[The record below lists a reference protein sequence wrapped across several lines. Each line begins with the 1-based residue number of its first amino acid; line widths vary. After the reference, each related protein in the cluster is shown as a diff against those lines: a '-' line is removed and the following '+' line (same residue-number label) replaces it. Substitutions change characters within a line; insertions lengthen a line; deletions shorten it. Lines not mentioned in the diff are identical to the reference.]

1 MKTLQSLPPFARI
14 GTRGSPLALAQA
26 RLVRRL
32 LCQAHGVGED
42 DIVISVISTGGD
54 RSQASNASLTEI
66 GGKGLFTK
74 EIDDA
79 MLSGDV
85 DIGVHSSKDVA
96 TALPQ
101 GLRLAAFLERED
113 VRDAFM
119 SVKVQSLDHLGE
131 RARFGTSS
139 IRRAAQ
145 VLRVRPDLEI
155 VPFRGNVGTRLQ
167 KLLDG
172 VADATMLAMAGLNRL
187 GEGHRATAALD
198 PEIFMPAPA
207 QGAIGLAVRSED
219 ARMAAL
225 VAALDHAPTHAAIS
239 AERAML
245 AILDGSCRTP
255 VGALSGGGNGQLTL
269 KGQILSLDGRECFES
284 FATGPDPVA
293 LGRAVGEDLVAQAGS
308 DWLAKWTRR

>member
-1 MKTLQSLPPFARI
+1 LQSSAFFARI

-26 RLVRRL
+26 RLVRSL
-32 LCQAHGVGED
+32 LSKAHGVAED
-42 DIVISVISTGGD
+42 DIAIEVISTGGD

-74 EIDDA
+74 EIDEA
-79 MLSGDV
+79 MLAGRV

-96 TALPQ
+96 TRLPE
-101 GLRLAAFLERED
+101 GIRLAAFLERED

-119 SVKVQSLDHLGE
+119 SVKVQSLDHLAE

-145 VLRVRPDLEI
+145 VLRVRPDLQI

-167 KLLDG
+167 KLIDG

-187 GEGHRATAALD
+187 GESHRATALLD
-198 PEIFMPAPA
+198 PEVFMPAPA
-207 QGAIGLAVRSED
+207 QGAIGLAVRSD
-219 ARMAAL
+219 DHRMADL
-225 VAALDHAPTHAAIS
+225 VAPLDHSATHTAIA

-255 VGALSGGGNGQLTL
+255 VGALTRLDGAGLTL
-269 KGQILSLDGRECFES
+269 KGQILSLDGSTAFDGAAS
-284 FATGPDPVA
+284 GSDPEV
-293 LGRAVGEDLVAQAGS
+293 LGRKVGEDLIAQAGTE
-308 DWLAKWTRR
+308 WLAQWAQH

>member
-1 MKTLQSLPPFARI
+1 
-14 GTRGSPLALAQA
+14 LAQA

-32 LCQAHGVGED
+32 LAAAHGVSED
-42 DIVISVISTGGD
+42 DIAIEVISTGGD
-54 RSQASNASLTEI
+54 RSQAGNASLSEI

-74 EIDDA
+74 EIDEA
-79 MLSGDV
+79 MLSGRV

-96 TALPQ
+96 TRLPE
-101 GLRLAAFLERED
+101 GITLVAFLERED

-131 RARFGTSS
+131 RAKFGTSS

-187 GEGHRATAALD
+187 GEGHRATALLD
-198 PEIFMPAPA
+198 PEVFMPAPA
-207 QGAIGLAVRSED
+207 QGAIGIAVRSDD
-219 ARMAAL
+219 ARMARI
-225 VAALDHAPTHAAIS
+225 VAALDHAPTHTAIT

-245 AILDGSCRTP
+245 AVLDGSCRTP
-255 VGALSGGGNGQLTL
+255 VGALTRRDGATLTL
-269 KGQILSLDGRECFES
+269 KGQILSLDGKTAFDSIARG
-284 FATGPDPVA
+284 TDPMA
-293 LGRAVGEDLVAQAGS
+293 LGRTVGQDLIAQAGTE
-308 DWLAKWTRR
+308 WLAHWAVAP

>member
-1 MKTLQSLPPFARI
+1 MQSPAPFARI

-26 RLVRRL
+26 RLLRKL
-32 LCQAHGVGED
+32 LSEKHGVSED
-42 DIVISVISTGGD
+42 EIAIEVISTGGD
-54 RSQASNASLTEI
+54 RSQASNATLSDI

-74 EIDDA
+74 EIDEA
-79 MLSGDV
+79 MLSGRV

-96 TALPQ
+96 TRMPD

-113 VRDAFM
+113 IRDAFM
-119 SVKVQSLDHLGE
+119 SVKVQSLDHLAEG
-131 RARFGTSS
+131 AKFGTSS

-172 VADATMLAMAGLNRL
+172 VADGTMLALAGLNRL
-187 GEGHRATAALD
+187 GEGHRATAPLD

-207 QGAIGLAVRSED
+207 QGAIGLAVRDGDQRFADIVE
-219 ARMAAL
+219 
-225 VAALDHAPTHAAIS
+225 ALDHRPTHTAIT

-245 AILDGSCRTP
+245 AVLDGSCRTP
-255 VGALSGGGNGQLTL
+255 VGALTTGSGTSLTL
-269 KGQILSLDGRECFES
+269 KGQILSLDGKTAFES
-284 FATGPDPVA
+284 AATGEDPIT
-293 LGRAVGEDLVAQAGS
+293 LGRKVGDDLIAQAGTE
-308 DWLAKWTRR
+308 WLAQWATQ

>member
-1 MKTLQSLPPFARI
+1 MQSPTPFARI

-32 LCQAHGVGED
+32 LSEAHGVAED
-42 DIVISVISTGGD
+42 DIFIDVISTGGD

-74 EIDDA
+74 EIDEA
-79 MLSGDV
+79 MLAGRV

-96 TALPQ
+96 TRLPE
-101 GLRLAAFLERED
+101 GIRLVAFLERED

-119 SVKVQSLDHLGE
+119 SVKVQSLDHLAE
-131 RARFGTSS
+131 RAKFGTSS

-172 VADATMLAMAGLNRL
+172 VADATMLAVAGLNRL
-187 GEGHRATAALD
+187 GEGHRATALLD

-207 QGAIGLAVRSED
+207 QGAIGIAVRSDD
-219 ARMAAL
+219 ARMAGI
-225 VAALDHAPTHAAIS
+225 VATLDHAPTSIAVT

-245 AILDGSCRTP
+245 AVLDGSCRTP
-255 VGALSGGGNGQLTL
+255 VGALSRLGGTTLVL
-269 KGQILSLDGRECFES
+269 KGQILSLDGKTAFDS
-284 FATGPDPVA
+284 AATGTDPVL
-293 LGRAVGEDLVAQAGS
+293 LGRQVGEDLVAQAGTE
-308 DWLAKWTRR
+308 WLAQWAATS

>member
-1 MKTLQSLPPFARI
+1 MQSSTPFARI

-32 LCQAHGVGED
+32 LSQAHGVSED
-42 DIVISVISTGGD
+42 DIAIEVISTGGD

-74 EIDDA
+74 EIDEA
-79 MLSGDV
+79 MLAGRV

-96 TALPQ
+96 TTLP
-101 GLRLAAFLERED
+101 GGIRLVAFLERED
-113 VRDAFM
+113 VRDAFL
-119 SVKVQSLDHLGE
+119 SVKARGIDYLPE
-131 RARFGTSS
+131 RGKFGTSS

-145 VLRVRPDLEI
+145 VLRVRPDLTI

-172 VADATMLAMAGLNRL
+172 VADGTMLAMAGLNRL
-187 GEGHRATAALD
+187 GEGHRATALLD

-207 QGAIGLAVRSED
+207 QGAIGIAVRSEN
-219 ARMAAL
+219 ARMAEI
-225 VAALDHAPTHAAIS
+225 VAALDHEPTHNSIV

-245 AILDGSCRTP
+245 AVLDGSCRTP
-255 VGALSGGGNGQLTL
+255 VGALTRLDGTTLVL
-269 KGQILSLDGRECFES
+269 KGQILSLDGRTAFDS
-284 FATGPDPVA
+284 AATGSDPEA
-293 LGRAVGEDLVAQAGS
+293 LGRQVGQDLIDQAGTE
-308 DWLAKWTRR
+308 WLAQWAQRP

>member
-1 MKTLQSLPPFARI
+1 LQSPAPFARI

-26 RLVRRL
+26 RLLRKL
-32 LCQAHGVGED
+32 LSEKHGVSED
-42 DIVISVISTGGD
+42 EIAIEVISTGGD
-54 RSQASNASLTEI
+54 RSQASNATLSDI

-74 EIDDA
+74 EIDEA
-79 MLSGDV
+79 MLSGRV

-96 TALPQ
+96 TRMPD

-113 VRDAFM
+113 IRDAFM
-119 SVKVQSLDHLGE
+119 SVKVQSLDHLAEG
-131 RARFGTSS
+131 AKFGTSS

-172 VADATMLAMAGLNRL
+172 VADGTMLALAGLNRL
-187 GEGHRATAALD
+187 GEGHRATAPLD

-207 QGAIGLAVRSED
+207 QGAIGLAVRDGDQRFADIVE
-219 ARMAAL
+219 
-225 VAALDHAPTHAAIS
+225 ALDHRPTHTAIT

-245 AILDGSCRTP
+245 AVLDGSCRTP
-255 VGALSGGGNGQLTL
+255 VGALTTGSGANLTL
-269 KGQILSLDGRECFES
+269 KGQILSLDGKTAFES
-284 FATGPDPVA
+284 AATGEDPIT
-293 LGRAVGEDLVAQAGS
+293 LGRKVGDDLIAQAGTE
-308 DWLAKWTRR
+308 WLAQWATQ

>member
-1 MKTLQSLPPFARI
+1 MQSSTPFTRI

-26 RLVRRL
+26 RLVRGL
-32 LCQAHGVGED
+32 LAQAHGVGED
-42 DIVISVISTGGD
+42 DIVIEVISTGGD

-79 MLSGDV
+79 LLSGRV

-96 TALPQ
+96 TRLPAEIALV
-101 GLRLAAFLERED
+101 AFLERED
-113 VRDAFM
+113 ARDAFM
-119 SVKVQSLDHLGE
+119 SVKVQSIDHLAE
-131 RARFGTSS
+131 RAKFGTSS

-187 GEGHRATAALD
+187 GEGHRATALLD
-198 PEIFMPAPA
+198 PDVFMPAPA
-207 QGAIGLAVRSED
+207 QGAIGIAVRSDD
-219 ARMAAL
+219 ARMAEL
-225 VAALDHAPTHAAIS
+225 VAVLDHAPTHRAIT

-245 AILDGSCRTP
+245 AVLDGSCRTP
-255 VGALSGGGNGQLTL
+255 VGALSRLEGDTLTL
-269 KGQILSLDGRECFES
+269 KGQILSLDGKTAFDS
-284 FATGPDPVA
+284 AASGNDPIA
-293 LGRAVGEDLVAQAGS
+293 LGRQVGDDLIAQAGTE
-308 DWLAKWTRR
+308 WLAQWAST

>member
-1 MKTLQSLPPFARI
+1 MQSPAPFARI

-26 RLVRRL
+26 RLLRKL
-32 LCQAHGVGED
+32 LSEKHGVSED
-42 DIVISVISTGGD
+42 EIAIEVISTGGD
-54 RSQASNASLTEI
+54 RSQASNATLSDI

-74 EIDDA
+74 EIDEA
-79 MLSGDV
+79 MLSGRV

-96 TALPQ
+96 TRMPD

-113 VRDAFM
+113 IRDAFM
-119 SVKVQSLDHLGE
+119 SVKVQSLDHLAEG
-131 RARFGTSS
+131 AKFGTSS

-172 VADATMLAMAGLNRL
+172 VADGTMLALAGLNRL
-187 GEGHRATAALD
+187 GEGHRATAPLD

-207 QGAIGLAVRSED
+207 QGAIGLAVRDGDQRFADIVE
-219 ARMAAL
+219 
-225 VAALDHAPTHAAIS
+225 ALDHRPTHTAIT

-245 AILDGSCRTP
+245 AVLDGSCRTP
-255 VGALSGGGNGQLTL
+255 VGALTTGSGANLTL
-269 KGQILSLDGRECFES
+269 KGQILSLDGKTAFES
-284 FATGPDPVA
+284 AATGEDPIT
-293 LGRAVGEDLVAQAGS
+293 LGRKVGDDLIAQAGTE
-308 DWLAKWTRR
+308 WLAQWATQ

>member
-1 MKTLQSLPPFARI
+1 LQSSAPFARI

-26 RLVRRL
+26 RLVRKL
-32 LCQAHGVGED
+32 LSEAHGVPED

-74 EIDDA
+74 EIDEA
-79 MLSGDV
+79 MLAGLI

-96 TALPQ
+96 TRLPE
-101 GLRLAAFLERED
+101 GIALAAFLERED

-119 SVKVQSLDHLGE
+119 SVTVQGLDYLPEG
-131 RARFGTSS
+131 AKFGTSS

-145 VLRVRPDLEI
+145 VLRQRPDLEI

-172 VADATMLAMAGLNRL
+172 VADATMLAVAGLNRL
-187 GEGHRATAALD
+187 GEGHRATALLD

-207 QGAIGLAVRSED
+207 QGAIGLAVRPSD
-219 ARMAAL
+219 TRIADL
-225 VAALDHAPTHAAIS
+225 VAVLDHAPTHTSIA

-245 AILDGSCRTP
+245 AVLDGSCRTP
-255 VGALSGGGNGQLTL
+255 VGALSRLEGGSLTL
-269 KGQILSLDGRECFES
+269 RGQILSLDGKTAFES
-284 FATGPDPVA
+284 AATGSDPVA
-293 LGRAVGEDLVAQAGS
+293 LGKKVGDDLIAQAGTE
-308 DWLAKWTRR
+308 WLAQWAAT

>member
-1 MKTLQSLPPFARI
+1 MQSPAPFARI

-26 RLVRRL
+26 RLLRRL
-32 LCQAHGVGED
+32 LGAAHGVAED
-42 DIVISVISTGGD
+42 DIAIEVISTGGD

-74 EIDDA
+74 EIDEA
-79 MLSGDV
+79 MLAGRI

-96 TALPQ
+96 TRLPE
-101 GLRLAAFLERED
+101 GIMLAAFLERED

-119 SVKVQSLDHLGE
+119 SVKVQSLDHLAE

-187 GEGHRATAALD
+187 GEGHRATALLD

-207 QGAIGLAVRSED
+207 QGAIGLAVRSD
-219 ARMAAL
+219 DVRMAGL
-225 VAALDHAPTHAAIS
+225 VESLDHAPTHTTIT

-245 AILDGSCRTP
+245 AVLDGSCRTP
-255 VGALSGGGNGQLTL
+255 VGALSRLDNGSLTL
-269 KGQILSLDGRECFES
+269 KGQILSLDGKTAFDS
-284 FATGPDPVA
+284 SATGTDPES
-293 LGRAVGEDLVAQAGS
+293 LGRQVGEDLIAQAGTE
-308 DWLAKWTRR
+308 WLAQWASL

>member
-1 MKTLQSLPPFARI
+1 MQSPPFFARI

-26 RLVRRL
+26 QLVRRL
-32 LCQAHGVGED
+32 LSEAHGVSED
-42 DIVISVISTGGD
+42 EIAIEIISTGGD
-54 RSQASNASLTEI
+54 RSQTSNASLSEI

-74 EIDDA
+74 EIDEA
-79 MLSGDV
+79 MLAGRV

-96 TALPQ
+96 TAMPA

-119 SVKVQSLDHLGE
+119 SVKVQSLDHLAE

-172 VADATMLAMAGLNRL
+172 VADATMLAMAGLKRL
-187 GEGHRATAALD
+187 GEAHRATAALD

-207 QGAIGLAVRSED
+207 QGAIGLAVRSD
-219 ARMAAL
+219 DTRMAGL
-225 VAALDHAPTHAAIS
+225 VEALDHAPTHAAIA

-245 AILDGSCRTP
+245 AVLDGSCRTP
-255 VGALSGGGNGQLTL
+255 VGALSGSANGQLTL
-269 KGQILSLDGRECFES
+269 RSQILSLDGRDCFES
-284 FATGPDPVA
+284 AASGTDPLA
-293 LGRAVGEDLVAQAGS
+293 IGRQVGEDLIAQAGS
-308 DWLAKWTRR
+308 DWLAQWTRR